1 MFLGILVFSFISFVF
16 SFIGI
21 FQGEERCYDFYE
33 DSRLEPMVRHLNP
46 LFWVEV
52 LEKGRDYLPGTSNL
66 SDLLSGLVEELNTLP
81 ETEQFLELLE

>member
-1 MFLGILVFSFISFVF
+1 MKDERVTFENRMFYLT
-16 SFIGI
+16 
-21 FQGEERCYDFYE
+21 FYE

-52 LEKGRDYLPGTSNL
+52 LEKGRDYIPGTSNL